1 LLLPKGGAPLVAVID
16 LGTTGNR
23 SVLFDLKGHEVA
35 KAYREF
41 PTVSEEPR
49 QSEQDVENWWRTTSE
64 TMHEAIKR
72 AQVDPK
78 DISAVSVCTQRGTLV
93 PLDAKGIPLA
103 RAITWMDFRVSPS
116 AEKFEALVKQRT
128 GLRRALWF
136 KDEQPKVFGRTAK
149 FAFPDAFI
157 YHRLTGKLA
166 SDLSNHIYGIL
177 DRSTLKLS
185 PQLANELGL
194 PIALWPDIVAS
205 GTVLG
210 EVTPEAATQTG
221 LAAGTPVVAGGG
233 DQQCSVIGLGVLDK
247 GVAKATTGTGTFV
260 VTPIDV
266 ETHDPLGTL
275 FCNPHV
281 LPNQWVLEGV
291 LPGTG
296 ATLRWFR
303 DQFCHLECTVAQR
316 VGRDPYDY
324 IIEEAAQAPPG
335 CNGLVLFPFLAFS
348 LGILY
353 GLGFEHSRAHI
364 ARAIL
369 ERGAFAIRFYIDTMA
384 SAGVSIEELRLDGGG
399 SRSPLWRQIQCDLT
413 GKRAIFTEVDEG
425 TALGAAILAATGRK
439 HFPTIKQAVKAMVHE
454 RQVHRPCADHAEV
467 YNQAYSKFQKIL
479 MDNIQDIMK
488 RV

>member
-1 LLLPKGGAPLVAVID
+1 M
-16 LGTTGNR
+16 
-23 SVLFDLKGHEVA
+23 HEV
-35 KAYREF
+35 
-41 PTVSEEPR
+41 
-49 QSEQDVENWWRTTSE
+49 
-64 TMHEAIKR
+64 MKR
-72 AQVDPK
+72 AQVNPK

-93 PLDAKGIPLA
+93 PLDAKGAPVA

-116 AEKFEALVKQRT
+116 AEKSEALVKQRT

-136 KDEQPKVFGRTAK
+136 KDEQPKIFGRTAK

-166 SDLSNHIYGIL
+166 SDLSNHIFGIL
-177 DRSTLKLS
+177 DRNTLKLS
-185 PQLANELGL
+185 TELASELGL
-194 PIALWPDIVAS
+194 PVSLWPEIVAS
-205 GTVLG
+205 GTILG
-210 EVTPEAATQTG
+210 ELTPEAAAQTG
-221 LAAGTPVVAGGG
+221 LAPETLVVAGGG
-233 DQQCSVIGLGVLDK
+233 DQQCSVLGLGILDK

-303 DQFCHLECTVAQR
+303 DQFCHLECTVARR
-316 VGRDPYDY
+316 VGRDAYDY
-324 IIEEAAQAPPG
+324 IVEEAAQAPPG
-335 CNGLVLFPFLAFS
+335 CNGLVLFPFFAFS
-348 LGILY
+348 LGILH

-369 ERGAFAIRFYIDTMA
+369 ESAAFAVRFYVDTMA
-384 SAGVSIEELRLDGGG
+384 SAGVQIQELRLDGGG

-413 GKRAIFTEVDEG
+413 GKRAVFTEVDEG
-425 TALGAAILAATGRK
+425 TALGAGILAAMGCKQFT
-439 HFPTIKQAVKAMVHE
+439 TVKQAVKTMVHE
-454 RQVHRPCADHAEV
+454 RQVHIPCPDYAEV